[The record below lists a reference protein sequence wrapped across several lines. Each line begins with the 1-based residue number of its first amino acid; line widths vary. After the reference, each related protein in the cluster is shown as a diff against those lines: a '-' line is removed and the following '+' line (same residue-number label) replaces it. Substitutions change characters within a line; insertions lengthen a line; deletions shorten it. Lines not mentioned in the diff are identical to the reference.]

1 MSDAKE
7 VPIHPVQ
14 TECCHRGGVC
24 PRSVTMTAYEV
35 YVAVYGEQRAMVEG
49 DCRGGF
55 GVGELVA
62 FLFGRSFPRSEW
74 RARVDEA
81 LRGMKLGGRR

>member
-1 MSDAKE
+1 MTTE
-7 VPIHPVQ
+7 THPIQ
-14 TECCHRGGVC
+14 TECCHRGGRA
-24 PRSVTMTAYEV
+24 PTAVTLAAYEV
-35 YVAVYGEQRAMVEG
+35 YVAVFGEQRALVEG

-62 FLFGRSFPRSEW
+62 FLYARSFPRAEW

-81 LRGMKLGGRR
+81 LTGFKVGRR